1 MDDTTRAAI
10 DRLDTVLRSWRA
22 GESDVSHV
30 VDVAAAINR
39 ESTLDDA
46 IVQAVVRDLVHAHET
61 VLTAEDVPV
70 ILECLKHRRAE
81 DEGDGGYTDHVKSID
96 RALRLSR
103 LRRNPFYPQPPVRCA
118 TWGPRD
124 LPPVAVYDH
133 EGGPDAAIEYF
144 RTVTGRTPDVR
155 GRSCDR
161 EVLEDRVV
169 RIRVDGLGR
178 PSLVEA
184 YPRGSEHVTRI
195 QFWRYRWTGTT
206 LDRATVFELLADW
219 ESERI
224 TLDQI
229 EQVALNYR
237 SIIDPPPSTWSP
249 WACAVWDVMERL
261 AVGSLSPL
269 WPVDAAA
276 LRAFLEAPRDE
287 YQTALLALTKYVSR
301 VDWDARRAALHPTDA
316 AFLARLRR

>member
-10 DRLDTVLRSWRA
+10 DRLELALRRWRA
-22 GESDVSHV
+22 GEADVARV
-30 VDVAAAINR
+30 VDEAAAIAHER
-39 ESTLDDA
+39 PLDDA
-46 IVQAVVRDLVHAHET
+46 IVRAVVNDLVHAHET

-70 ILECLKHRRAE
+70 ILKCLEHRRSE
-81 DEGDGGYTDHVKSID
+81 DEGDGGYTDRVKSID
-96 RALRLSR
+96 RASRLSR
-103 LRRNPFYPQPPVRCA
+103 LHRNPYYPQPPVRCA

-133 EGGPDAAIEYF
+133 EGGPEAAIEYF
-144 RTVTGRTPDVR
+144 RSATGRDPDLR
-155 GRSCDR
+155 GRACDR
-161 EVLEDRVV
+161 QVLEDRVV

-184 YPRGSEHVTRI
+184 YPLAADQVTRV

-206 LDRATVFELLADW
+206 LDRTTLSELLSDW

-229 EQVALNYR
+229 EQEALHFR
-237 SIIDPPPSTWSP
+237 SIIDPPAAAWSP
-249 WACAVWDVMERL
+249 WACVVWDVIERL
-261 AVGSLSPL
+261 AVASLSPL
-269 WPVDAAA
+269 RPIDGAAM
-276 LRAFLEAPRDE
+276 RAFLEAPSDGYE
-287 YQTALLALTKYVSR
+287 SALLGLTKYFTR
-301 VDWDARRAALHPTDA
+301 VDWEARRAALHPTDA